1 MQKINVRNFKGA
13 IIQCLCDECHM
24 SDDFF
29 VEFSD
34 FAKIKSGGCSHYKI
48 NFLLINENKEIKYLL
63 SITCN
68 KCKSNQMKELLNKDI
83 KDMQG
88 NFVYNC
94 PICKNGNLTAGF
106 LLSNENVDFDNEGGN
121 INQDDDNN
129 NKKINLI
136 FKYEG
141 QNYNVSIETNK
152 LIPEA
157 FYEMCEKTNNKE
169 LENLDIQNYK
179 KEDVILSQFKSI
191 EELNL
196 QNGDII
202 DIQIRG
208 NIGW

>member
-1 MQKINVRNFKGA
+1 MQRINVRNFKGA
-13 IIQCLCDECHM
+13 IIQYLCEECNM

-34 FAKIKSGGCSHYKI
+34 IPKIKPGGCSHYKI
-48 NFLLINENKEIKYLL
+48 NFLLVNENIEIKYLL

-68 KCKSNQMKELLNKDI
+68 KCKHNQMKELFNKDT

-88 NFVYNC
+88 SFIYDC
-94 PICKNGNLTAGF
+94 PKCKNGKLTAGF
-106 LLSNENVDFDNEGGN
+106 LLSNENIEFDNEGGN
-121 INQDDDNN
+121 INKDIDK
-129 NKKINLI
+129 NKMINLI

-179 KEDVILSQFKSI
+179 KGDDILSQFKSI
-191 EELNL
+191 EELHL
-196 QNGDII
+196 KNGDVI
-202 DIQIRG
+202 DIQIRA
-208 NIGW
+208 NVGW